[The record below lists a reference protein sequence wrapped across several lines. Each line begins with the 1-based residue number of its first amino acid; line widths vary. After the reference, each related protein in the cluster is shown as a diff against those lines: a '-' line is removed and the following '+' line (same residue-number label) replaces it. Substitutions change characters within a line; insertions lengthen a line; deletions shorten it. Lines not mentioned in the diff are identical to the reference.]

1 MKKSIVDQTWS
12 KIFDLEV
19 QGRIA
24 AEQKLKEVVALSEH
38 IAQSEG
44 SEVASN
50 LLEHGLI
57 ETALRRCIQIQ
68 DGLNGLDY
76 DDLQIYARYAT
87 TAMKHAESVIDK
99 ELPGLRG

>member
-68 DGLNGLDY
+68 DGLIGLDY

>member
-1 MKKSIVDQTWS
+1 MKKSIVDHIWS
-12 KIFDLEV
+12 KIFDLDA
-19 QGRIA
+19 QGRSA
-24 AEQKLKEVVALSEH
+24 AEHKLKEVVALSER

-68 DGLNGLDY
+68 DGLFDLGY

-87 TAMKHAESVIDK
+87 TAMKNAESVIDK
-99 ELPGLRG
+99 ELPGFRG